1 MDYILDLAKGNPW
14 GFTFIVLFA
23 VLGLM
28 ALFTESM
35 AVKK

>member
-14 GFTFIVLFA
+14 GFAFISIFV

-28 ALFTESM
+28 ALFTESI